1 MNKDVIY
8 IEPDDDITDIIS
20 KLKSAKEKVVAL
32 VPPKKVGVL
41 RSAVNTK
48 LIAKT
53 AKKYEKAAVIVST
66 DPSLVKLAVSAGI
79 PVAENLNSRPKL
91 PSEFSPEEL
100 EDPAAPISIDER
112 NFDDGDDDSG
122 SEDESSEKSANAAV
136 NSKNAKNSKNKK
148 KSADEELNSEDL
160 EKAEEKQEAKKPG
173 KNKKGKIPDL
183 DKHKKLII
191 AGIIAAVLLIGFLIW
206 AFIFAPAAKISVAVH
221 TTGTNFAENVVFVN
235 KESDSKPEDG
245 ILYLETKEVKKDNS
259 VDFTATGKKDVGE
272 KAHGTLQ
279 VGVYVKSTVQIS
291 SGTQFT
297 ADGLTFTADSGAT
310 INFGD
315 DSKCENSLTD
325 VAKRGCLLY
334 ASINVTATSSGEQYN
349 LSSGKSWSSGLPGDV
364 KITNS
369 SAFSGGTSKTITTV
383 QQSDVDLAKSKLE
396 ESNESE
402 DKDALKKEFGDDYI
416 VIDSSY
422 SVNASNPVSNP
433 AVGAEV
439 PDGTTPKLTASTVY
453 YLSAVKKS
461 EVEEFVKAK
470 TEDSLAEDQKVY
482 DIGDPFFEKF
492 DKSGNNYVSKLTT
505 TVQTGPKISEE
516 EILEKAKGK
525 KTGEVQSLIKSINGV
540 SSVKVDTPFFWVHTV
555 PNDDSK
561 VEVELK
567 VEE

>member
-20 KLKSAKEKVVAL
+20 KLKSAKQKVVAL

-91 PSEFSPEEL
+91 PSEFSPDEL

-112 NFDDGDDDSG
+112 NLDDD
-122 SEDESSEKSANAAV
+122 EDSLNEPSEKTEKPASA
-136 NSKNAKNSKNKK
+136 K
-148 KSADEELNSEDL
+148 KSAKKAPDEELNSEDF
-160 EKAEEKQEAKKPG
+160 EKAEKKKEAKKPG
-173 KNKKGKIPDL
+173 KNKKSKIPDL

-191 AGIIAAVLLIGFLIW
+191 AGIVLFIALIGFLIW
-206 AFIFAPAAKISVAVH
+206 AIFFAPSAKISVAVR
-221 TTGTNFAENVVFVN
+221 TTGSNFAEDVAFVD
-235 KESDSKPEDG
+235 KESDAKPKDG
-245 ILYLETKEVKKDNS
+245 ILYLDTKSSKKDNS

-310 INFGD
+310 INFSD
-315 DSKCENSLTD
+315 DSKCENGLTD

-334 ASINVTATSSGEQYN
+334 ASINVTATQSGEQYN
-349 LSSGKSWSSGLPGDV
+349 LSSGKSWSSGLPV
-364 KITNS
+364 EAKISNS
-369 SAFSGGTSKTITTV
+369 SAFSGGTTKNITTV
-383 QQSDVDLAKSKLE
+383 QQSDVDVAKSKLE
-396 ESNESE
+396 EGGDSE
-402 DKDALKKEFGDDYI
+402 AKEDLTKEFGDDYI
-416 VIDSSY
+416 VIESSF
-422 SVNASNPVSNP
+422 SVEASNPTASP

-439 PDGTTPKLTASTVY
+439 PEGTTPKLTASTTY
-453 YLSAVKKS
+453 FLSAVKKS
-461 EVEEFVKAK
+461 EVEKYIKAK
-470 TEDSLAEDQKVY
+470 TADGLGADQKVY
-482 DIGDPFFEKF
+482 DVGDPFFEKF
-492 DKSGNNYVSKLTT
+492 DKSGNNYVAKLKT
-505 TVQTGPKISEE
+505 TVQTGPEISEE
-516 EILEKAKGK
+516 EILKKAKGK

-540 SSVKVDTPFFWVHTV
+540 SSVKVDTPFFWVNKV
-555 PNDDSK
+555 PSDDSK
-561 VEVELK
+561 VQVELK